1 VGINRQTYKLPAP
14 LSSAVSEA
22 LADWRR
28 QEKVRRLWERDASLW
43 TGGDEA
49 RWLDW
54 LTIVSEQQHEIPTL
68 KAFAEEI
75 RQAGFTQVVLLGM
88 GGSSLCPEVLK
99 ETFGRQEGY
108 PELFVLD
115 STDPAQI
122 RTLDRRLDLS
132 RTLCIVSSKSGS
144 TLEPN
149 IFKDYFLSRL
159 RETVGESAAGSH
171 FVAITD
177 PGSNLQRAAEADGFR
192 RIFFGVAGI
201 GGRYSALSHFGTV
214 PAAVIGL
221 DLERFLGSTAEMVE
235 ACASAPA
242 QENPGVILGCMLGV
256 LASAG
261 RDKVTLFASPG
272 IHDLGA
278 WLEQLLAE
286 STGKQ
291 GKGLIPVDR
300 EPLGGP
306 QAYNQD
312 RVFAYLRL
320 TAEADAAQDAAVA
333 DLESAGQPVIRIELA
348 DRYDLGQEL
357 FRWEIATAVAGSIL
371 KVHPFDQPDVEAS
384 KVATREL
391 TTAYEKTGSLPR
403 EKPLLEDSGLS
414 LFADPANT
422 DALRRGAGAG
432 AGLEAILR
440 THLGRLQAGDY
451 FALLVYVEMSTEH
464 ETLLSAMR
472 LAVRDRKLVAT
483 CVGFGPRFL
492 HSTGQAY
499 KGGPD
504 SGLFL
509 QITCDDAVD
518 LPVPG
523 RKLTF
528 GVVQAAQAQGDFQ
541 VLSERRRRALRVHL
555 QGEPQAGL
563 RRLRAALDR
572 SLV

>member
-1 VGINRQTYKLPAP
+1 MGINRQTYKLPAP
-14 LSSAVSEA
+14 LSSAVLQA
-22 LADWRR
+22 LADWRQ
-28 QEKVRRLWERDASLW
+28 QEKVKRLWERDASLW

-54 LTIVSEQQHEIPTL
+54 LSIVPEQQREVSAL

-75 RQAGFTQVVLLGM
+75 QQAGFTHVALLGM

-99 ETFGRQEGY
+99 KSFGRRGGF

-122 RTLDRRLDLS
+122 RSLERRLDPPH
-132 RTLCIVSSKSGS
+132 TVFIVSSKSGG

-149 IFKDYFLSRL
+149 IFKDYFLSRM
-159 RETVGESAAGSH
+159 REAVGESAAGSH

-177 PGSNLQRAAEADGFR
+177 PGSHMQKTAEAEGFR
-192 RIFFGVAGI
+192 KIFFGMPGI
-201 GGRYSALSHFGTV
+201 GGRYSALSRFGTV
-214 PAAVIGL
+214 PAAAMGL
-221 DLERFLGSTAEMVE
+221 DLERFLGSAAEMVQ
-235 ACASAPA
+235 ACSSSPA
-242 QENPGVILGCMLGV
+242 EENPGVTLGCALGV
-256 LASAG
+256 LASGG
-261 RDKVTLFASPG
+261 RDKVTLIASPG
-272 IHDLGA
+272 IQDLGA

-300 EPLGGP
+300 EPVGGP
-306 QAYNQD
+306 QVYGRD
-312 RVFAYLRL
+312 RIFAYVRL
-320 TAEADAAQDAAVA
+320 SSEADSSQDAAVA

-348 DRYDLGQEL
+348 DRYDLGQEF

-391 TTAYEKTGSLPR
+391 TAAYEKTGALPQ
-403 EKPLLEDSGLS
+403 EAPLVEGSGLG
-414 LFADPANT
+414 LFTDPENAGFLKR
-422 DALRRGAGAG
+422 AAGAG

-440 THLGRLQAGDY
+440 VHLGRLEAGDY
-451 FALLVYVEMSTEH
+451 FALLAYVEMSAEH
-464 ETLLSAMR
+464 EDLLRAMR

-499 KGGPD
+499 KGGPN
-504 SGLFL
+504 SGVFL

-528 GVVQAAQAQGDFQ
+528 GAVKAAQAQGDFQ
-541 VLSERRRRALRVHL
+541 VLSERRRRTLRVHL
-555 QGEPQAGL
+555 QGEPLAGL